1 MFVGKLTPGV
11 VSRRDTAVS
20 VSGLKSSSRTEKLKG
35 EFFSPFLYLYNMKL
49 LVTLKNLILIEEN
62 NNPRGTT
69 IFSTVLNNKFI
80 QLKSTYH
87 QRKERHGDETYED
100 IVYKYNDFLYTNKS
114 KFRQPPRFAVPDTMI
129 KNFFSSNIEKIYSA
143 FEKEQPKNNK
153 IIFVHKRKNNQ
164 DEENFDYIEV
174 LLQKDG
180 NFFNI
185 ITSAFSKDGRFLKTR
200 REEDNA
206 ERITVEEKSI
216 DKYIVIYI

>member
-1 MFVGKLTPGV
+1 
-11 VSRRDTAVS
+11 
-20 VSGLKSSSRTEKLKG
+20 
-35 EFFSPFLYLYNMKL
+35 
-49 LVTLKNLILIEEN
+49 
-62 NNPRGTT
+62 
-69 IFSTVLNNKFI
+69 
-80 QLKSTYH
+80 
-87 QRKERHGDETYED
+87 
-100 IVYKYNDFLYTNKS
+100 
-114 KFRQPPRFAVPDTMI
+114 MI
-129 KNFFSSNIEKIYSA
+129 KNFFSNNIDKIYNA

-216 DKYIVIYI
+216 DNYIVIYI